1 MKNLILIITVIVLSF
16 TSCNKSN
23 NSDNSQFSKSISKS
37 ISPCDYIDKQMIVC
51 HFGMSKTKL
60 KFQDLNNESNSIAIQ
75 CGYSW
80 KKSNNNDG
88 NHVRKTFH
96 TNQKSKNNYIKIGN
110 FRTYA
115 DIISAASDF
124 KKIYWVT
131 SNENVKMAGIALNNN
146 ESYDAL
152 NEKLNNSIDDFQGR
166 SKSGLRLTEV
176 NGVGDQA
183 FYDHLNKSLDVRFGT
198 LSFSVFI
205 ETEMDTETNILIA
218 KKLALEVWEK
228 L

>member
-51 HFGMSKTKL
+51 HFGMSNTKL
-60 KFQDLNNESNSIAIQ
+60 KFQDLNNESSNITAQ

-80 KKSNNNDG
+80 KKSNINDAG
-88 NHVRKTFH
+88 NTFQ
-96 TNQKSKNNYIKIGN
+96 TNRKSKNNHIKIGN
-110 FRTYA
+110 FRTYD

-124 KKIYWVT
+124 KKTYWVT
-131 SNENVKMAGIALNNN
+131 SNENVKKGGIALNNE
-146 ESYDAL
+146 ESRDVL
-152 NEKLNNSIDDFQGR
+152 NEKLKNLSDNFQVT
-166 SKSGLRLTEV
+166 SKGGLKLTEV
-176 NGVGDQA
+176 YGVGDQA
-183 FYDHLNKSLDVRFGT
+183 FYDHQNKSLDVRFGT